1 MSDKEKILSYIDK
14 LLEKYPKNYYLLTV
28 AEFIDSL
35 QEESVN
41 NPTLLCRLSDSMGI
55 EEAVKET
62 EEYKEWQGDPER
74 QQSFID
80 FAKFGANYKYHTSKG
95 LEDKLKDYA
104 YQVAYDLSNDW
115 LKENATWDDVET
127 AVKLG
132 AQWQKEHLL
141 KDAQGDD
148 LPEIDREVIAL
159 IEAFGH
165 YKVIFAHR
173 VDENAEIHTSIDGKP
188 LVLHPKKHG
197 KGGWNISNIKWWLDI
212 ELPKMEE

>member
-1 MSDKEKILSYIDK
+1 MTDKEKILSYIDK

-41 NPTLLCRLSDSMGI
+41 NPTLLCRLSDSVGI

-80 FAKFGANYKYHTSKG
+80 FAKFGANYKHHTSKD
-95 LEDKLKDYA
+95 LEEKLKDYA

-132 AQWQKEHLL
+132 AQWQKEHIL

-148 LPEIDREVIAL
+148 LPEIDKEVIVL
-159 IEAFGH
+159 IEVYGH
-165 YKVIFAHR
+165 YRVIFAHR
-173 VDENAEIHTSIDGKP
+173 VDENAEFSTSIGGKP
-188 LVLHPKKHG
+188 FVLHPKRYD
-197 KGGWNISNIKWWLDI
+197 KGCWNVPGVKWWLDLD
-212 ELPKMEE
+212 LPKIT

>member
-1 MSDKEKILSYIDK
+1 MTDKEKILSYIDK

-35 QEESVN
+35 QEESVSN
-41 NPTLLCRLSDSMGI
+41 N
-55 EEAVKET
+55 
-62 EEYKEWQGDPER
+62 
-74 QQSFID
+74 
-80 FAKFGANYKYHTSKG
+80 

-159 IEAFGH
+159 IEAYGH
-165 YKVIFAHR
+165 YRVIFAHR
-173 VDENAEIHTSIDGKP
+173 VDENAEFNTSIGGKP
-188 LVLHPKKHG
+188 FVLHPKRYD
-197 KGGWNISNIKWWLDI
+197 KGCWNVPGVKWWLDLD
-212 ELPKMEE
+212 LPKIEK